1 MKFENFV
8 IVSSQITVNSNNYD
22 IQTYISELLFISL
35 TLTFFTCFKGI
46 LSWLQLDYGQVSN

>member
-22 IQTYISELLFISL
+22 IQTYIFQSYYLFPLLWRFL
-35 TLTFFTCFKGI
+35 LALKAF
-46 LSWLQLDYGQVSN
+46 